1 MKSSSKRRNCA
12 VSVQESAFLFLRRTC
27 DLIVTFIRH
36 HPNMR
41 VGLSFLIQIL
51 KFGREAQYCP
61 SRGLK
66 PQRPLTGSLAEY
78 VKAVIAS
85 LCLNIGV
92 KS

>member
-41 VGLSFLIQIL
+41 VDLSFLIQIL
-51 KFGREAQYCP
+51 KFEREAQYCP

-66 PQRPLTGSLAEY
+66 PQRPSTGSLAVGG
-78 VKAVIAS
+78 VKA
-85 LCLNIGV
+85 
-92 KS
+92 

>member
-1 MKSSSKRRNCA
+1 MKSSSKRRNYA
-12 VSVQESAFLFLRRTC
+12 IGVQESAFLFLRRTC

-51 KFGREAQYCP
+51 REAQYCP

-66 PQRPLTGSLAEY
+66 PQRPSTGSLAEY

-85 LCLNIGV
+85 LCLLYWV
-92 KS
+92 F